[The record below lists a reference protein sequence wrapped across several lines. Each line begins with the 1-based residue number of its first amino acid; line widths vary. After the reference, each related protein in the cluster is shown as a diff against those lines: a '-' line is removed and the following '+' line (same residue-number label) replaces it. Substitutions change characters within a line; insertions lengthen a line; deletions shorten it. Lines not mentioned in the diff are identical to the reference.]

1 MMIHILKRQR
11 IKLLAQVI
19 IKTCQYLQVIMRL
32 NSGVMKINIQV
43 SMKINHQ
50 FPKVKGRLW
59 ICNTKKKEILI
70 VKLAP
75 SYFKNLM
82 SCGGLL

>member
-1 MMIHILKRQR
+1 MM
-11 IKLLAQVI
+11 
-19 IKTCQYLQVIMRL
+19 L

-70 VKLAP
+70 VKLAA